1 MPKFTREV
9 LVNIAAGVIL
19 YDKISTFESSLPPA
33 TAFSVFSVDSDL
45 PVDSLTD
52 LREAG
57 RKEESSSFNTSAL
70 ISEDLRDARL
80 TPHRI
85 QSKEPTS
92 AQKWMKDQ
100 IVFHYM

>member
-45 PVDSLTD
+45 PVDS
-52 LREAG
+52 
-57 RKEESSSFNTSAL
+57 
-70 ISEDLRDARL
+70 
-80 TPHRI
+80 
-85 QSKEPTS
+85 
-92 AQKWMKDQ
+92 
-100 IVFHYM
+100 